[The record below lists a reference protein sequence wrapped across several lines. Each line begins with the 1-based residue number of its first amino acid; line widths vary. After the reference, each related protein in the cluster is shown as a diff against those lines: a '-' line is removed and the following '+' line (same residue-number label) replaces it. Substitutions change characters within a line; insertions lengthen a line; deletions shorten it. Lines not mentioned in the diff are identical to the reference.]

1 MFYALKQDVIFTDIY
16 RGCNYEKKQF
26 FFSAV
31 NFNGEVCLAIVLFR
45 HQQNKPNVHWLWRR
59 WSNPWRVKSVVII
72 TIMMPLCNISAE
84 DEDEQSAQSVGSY
97 SPQLIW
103 STTQFWS
110 IPLREKTEGNK
121 KLVVFTIYLTSM
133 NIFELYFE

>member
-1 MFYALKQDVIFTDIY
+1 
-16 RGCNYEKKQF
+16 
-26 FFSAV
+26 
-31 NFNGEVCLAIVLFR
+31 
-45 HQQNKPNVHWLWRR
+45 
-59 WSNPWRVKSVVII
+59 
-72 TIMMPLCNISAE
+72 MMPLCNISAE

-121 KLVVFTIYLTSM
+121 KCSVYNLFDKYEQI
-133 NIFELYFE
+133 

>member
-1 MFYALKQDVIFTDIY
+1 
-16 RGCNYEKKQF
+16 
-26 FFSAV
+26 
-31 NFNGEVCLAIVLFR
+31 
-45 HQQNKPNVHWLWRR
+45 
-59 WSNPWRVKSVVII
+59 
-72 TIMMPLCNISAE
+72 MPLCNISAE
-84 DEDEQSAQSVGSY
+84 EEDEQSAQSVGSY